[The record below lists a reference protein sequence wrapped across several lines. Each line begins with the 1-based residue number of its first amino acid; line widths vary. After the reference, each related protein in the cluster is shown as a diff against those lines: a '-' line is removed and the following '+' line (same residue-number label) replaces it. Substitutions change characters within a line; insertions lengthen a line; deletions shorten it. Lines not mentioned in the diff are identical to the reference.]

1 MKKIQII
8 EKYADF
14 FNDTK
19 NEPIVILQGS
29 RRSGKTYQILIDLGL
44 TFNLQKNKI
53 IQIFSERPEQKES
66 GLFRDFNDIWQGF
79 NYEQHS
85 SRTPLINKKSGS
97 QIKFI
102 NIPNNVDAFDYAKN
116 IGKANIRFINE
127 CNTFDK
133 KTVENLIISNTEKM
147 YLDFN
152 PIAKFW
158 IDDYITKSN
167 FLKTTWKDNPF
178 LSEVQKDVYR
188 EWTKIGKAS
197 EVGSYNYWRWQVL
210 CEGNYCDRVGSIFTT
225 ENIHFGNFSESELK
239 NLQHVIIF
247 ADPSKASGFDY
258 FALTLTGID
267 KNGNMI
273 LIDSFSE
280 NKIHKK
286 LIADQIRAWQKQYEV
301 ERTFIEVN
309 GEVGKNFYN
318 DCLNNQISVSSW
330 YSRNNKFE
338 RIMANYETIT
348 SKVIFQ
354 DNTNNR
360 NFAKQI
366 YTFGQDAEKN
376 KVQDV
381 EKNKVHDDNIDCLNN
396 SIIAYKS
403 LYKILGGDFGD

>member
-1 MKKIQII
+1 
-8 EKYADF
+8 
-14 FNDTK
+14 
-19 NEPIVILQGS
+19 LQGS
-29 RRSGKTYQILIDLGL
+29 RRSGKTYQILIELGL
-44 TFNLQKNKI
+44 YFNLNKNKI

-127 CNTFDK
+127 CNVFDK

-147 YLDFN
+147 YLDYN
-152 PIAKFW
+152 PISKFW
-158 IDDYITKSN
+158 IDDYITESN

-178 LSEVQKDVYR
+178 LSEVQKEVFR

-210 CEGNYCDRVGSIFTT
+210 CEGNYCELVGSIFTT
-225 ENIHFGNFSESELK
+225 DNIHFTQLPEEELK
-239 NLQHVIIF
+239 KLNNIIIF
-247 ADPSKASGFDY
+247 CDPSKATGHDY

-267 KNGNMI
+267 NEGNMI

-280 NKIHKK
+280 NKIHRK
-286 LIADQIRAWQKQYEV
+286 LIADQIRNWQRKYNV
-301 ERTFIEVN
+301 ERTFIETN
-309 GEVGKNFYN
+309 GEIGKSFYN
-318 DCLNNQISVSSW
+318 DCINNEISVSGW
-330 YSRNNKFE
+330 YSKNKKFD
-338 RIMANYETIT
+338 RIIANYETIT
-348 SKVIFQ
+348 QKVYFQ
-354 DNTNNR
+354 DNNNNR

-366 YTFGQDAEKN
+366 YLFKDTNEAKE
-376 KVQDV
+376 
-381 EKNKVHDDNIDCLNN
+381 ELHDDNIDCLNN
-396 SIIAYKS
+396 AIIAYKS
-403 LYKILGGDFGD
+403 LYKMLGSDF

>member
-1 MKKIQII
+1 MKRIQII

-66 GLFRDFNDIWQGF
+66 GLFRDFNDIWNGF
-79 NYEQHS
+79 NYELHS

-102 NIPNNVDAFDYAKN
+102 NIPNNVSAFDYAKN
-116 IGKANIRFINE
+116 IGKANTRFLNE
-127 CNTFDK
+127 CNVFDK

-158 IDDYITKSN
+158 IDDYITKTN

-178 LSEVQKDVYR
+178 LSEVQKDVFR
-188 EWTKIGKAS
+188 NWTALGKSA

-210 CEGNYCDRVGSIFTT
+210 CEGNYSELTGSIFTT
-225 ENIHFGNFSESELK
+225 ENIHFTKLTEKEISELQY
-239 NLQHVIIF
+239 LIIF
-247 ADPSKASGFDY
+247 ADPSKATGHDY

-267 KNGNMI
+267 ENGNMI

-280 NKIHKK
+280 NKTHRK
-286 LIADQIRAWQKQYEV
+286 LIADQIKAWQKQYDV
-301 ERTFIEVN
+301 ERTFIETN
-309 GEVGKNFYN
+309 GEIGKGFYN
-318 DCLNNQISVSSW
+318 DCINSEIPVSAW

-348 SKVIFQ
+348 NKVFFQ
-354 DNTNNR
+354 DNANNR
-360 NFAKQI
+360 NFVKQI
-366 YTFGQDAEKN
+366 YQFKQGAEKEN
-376 KVQDV
+376 IP
-381 EKNKVHDDNIDCLNN
+381 DDNIDCLNN
-396 SIIAYKS
+396 CVITYKS
-403 LYKILGGDFGD
+403 QYGILGTIFEN

>member
-1 MKKIQII
+1 MGMKIQVI
-8 EKYADF
+8 EKYAEF
-14 FNDTK
+14 FERAK
-19 NEPIVILQGS
+19 NEPVIILQGS
-29 RRSGKTYQILIDLGL
+29 RRSGKTYQILIQLGL
-44 TFNLQKNKI
+44 YFNLNKKKV
-53 IQIFSERPEQKES
+53 IQVFSERPEQKES
-66 GLFRDFNDIWQGF
+66 GLFKDFNDIWQGF
-79 NYEQHS
+79 NYEMRS
-85 SRTPLINKKSGS
+85 SRIPLTNKKSGS

-127 CNTFDK
+127 CNVFDK
-133 KTVENLIISNTEKM
+133 KTVENLIISNTDKI
-147 YLDFN
+147 YFDFN

-158 IDDYITKSN
+158 IDDYITESN

-178 LSEVQKDVYR
+178 LSEVQKDVFQ

-210 CEGNYCDRVGSIFTT
+210 CEGNYCDLVGSIFTT

-267 KNGNMI
+267 KSGNMV

-286 LIADQIRAWQKQYEV
+286 MIADQIRVWQKQYEV

-309 GEVGKNFYN
+309 GEAGKNFYN
-318 DCLNNQISVSSW
+318 DCLNNQISVSGW
-330 YSRNNKFE
+330 YSKNNKFE

-348 SKVIFQ
+348 SKVIFN
-354 DNTNNR
+354 DNDNNR
-360 NFAKQI
+360 KFAKQI
-366 YTFGQDAEKN
+366 YTFVQDA
-376 KVQDV
+376 

-396 SIIAYKS
+396 AVIAYKS
-403 LYKILGGDFGD
+403 LYKILGGDFGE